1 MPLFQI
7 RNNEDAIMNDSQ
19 EEEVMKET
27 IRLVSNLIMISV
39 KTYQLLTDINIK
51 LRGDRQQYD
60 NQ

>member
-27 IRLVSNLIMISV
+27 IKLVSHLIMISV
-39 KTYQLLTDINIK
+39 KTYQLLTDINI
-51 LRGDRQQYD
+51 
-60 NQ
+60 N